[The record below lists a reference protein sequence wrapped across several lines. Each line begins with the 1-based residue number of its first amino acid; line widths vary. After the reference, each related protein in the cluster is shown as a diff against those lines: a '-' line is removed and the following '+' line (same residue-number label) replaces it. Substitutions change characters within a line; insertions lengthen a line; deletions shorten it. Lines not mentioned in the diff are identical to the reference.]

1 MSASSRVKR
10 EYFIAVLAVAGGALL
25 SWWALSRPWLTATEA
40 LLGTGDGAAGGLEL
54 ELELDSTITAAQRVV
69 EISGSGM
76 LPAVAAMPVLLLA
89 GIAAVIGSRGW
100 GRRITGGL
108 IAAAAAVIVIGT
120 FWALFIDGLD
130 SFAPGDAREVTTDTL
145 APVLAMVGGVI
156 ALLGGIVIGVRGP
169 TWPGLGRSYERSSKA
184 PRDAWEALDRGIDPT
199 LDAEPEA
206 SPGTSPGTSTD
217 DQDRPPK

>member
-1 MSASSRVKR
+1 VSAASSVRR
-10 EYFIAVLAVAGGALL
+10 EYFTAVVAVAAGALI

-40 LLGTGDGAAGGLEL
+40 LLGTGDRAAGGLEPD
-54 ELELDSTITAAQRVV
+54 LDSTIKAAQRVV

-108 IAAAAAVIVIGT
+108 IAAAAAVIVVGT
-120 FWALFIDGLD
+120 FWALFVDGLD
-130 SFAPGDAREVTTDTL
+130 SFAPVDAREVATDTL
-145 APVLAMVGGVI
+145 APIIGMVGGGI
-156 ALLGGIVIGVRGP
+156 ALLGGIVIAVRGP

-199 LDAEPEA
+199 LEADAEADPEA
-206 SPGTSPGTSTD
+206 DPEASTD

>member
-1 MSASSRVKR
+1 MRR
-10 EYFIAVLAVAGGALL
+10 EYFTAVLAVAAGALI

-40 LLGTGDGAAGGLEL
+40 LLGAGDDAAGGLEPD
-54 ELELDSTITAAQRVV
+54 LDSTMTAAQRVV
-69 EISGSGM
+69 DISGSGM

-108 IAAAAAVIVIGT
+108 IAAAAAVIVVGT
-120 FWALFIDGLD
+120 FWALFVDGLD

-145 APVLAMVGGVI
+145 APLLAMVGGVI
-156 ALLGGIVIGVRGP
+156 ALLGGIVIAVRGP
-169 TWPGLGRSYERSSKA
+169 IWPGLGRSYERSSKA

-206 SPGTSPGTSTD
+206 SPEASPGTSTD

>member
-1 MSASSRVKR
+1 MSAPSSVRR
-10 EYFIAVLAVAGGALL
+10 EYFTAVVAVAAGALI

-40 LLGTGDGAAGGLEL
+40 LLGAGDDAGQG
-54 ELELDSTITAAQRVV
+54 LELDSTIQAAQRVV

-76 LPAVAAMPVLLLA
+76 LPAVAAMPVLLFA

-108 IAAAAAVIVIGT
+108 ITVAAAVIVVGT
-120 FWALFIDGLD
+120 FVALAVDGLG
-130 SFAPGDAREVTTDTL
+130 SFAPGDAREVSTDTFAAL
-145 APVLAMVGGVI
+145 LAMVGGVI
-156 ALLGGIVIGVRGP
+156 ALIGGIVIGVRGP
-169 TWPGLGRSYERSSKA
+169 TWPGLGRSYERRTGA

-199 LDAEPEA
+199 LEAGREASTEA
-206 SPGTSPGTSTD
+206 SPEASTD

>member
-40 LLGTGDGAAGGLEL
+40 LLGTGDGAAGGL